1 MRGPIMPTIAL
12 RGKRVATHLPENWN
26 LGQQVVWTD
35 DLYFKG
41 RARKIGEQSG
51 LLTVVRGVASTAVRF
66 QNISTFTLPKGQI
79 AAQGIWDSDRSRI
92 TLAITGGTGRYKRIR
107 GQIDVKL
114 DPGNY
119 PPTTYTAKFRITYWK

>member
-1 MRGPIMPTIAL
+1 MPTIEL
-12 RGKRVATHLPENWN
+12 RGERVATLLPPTWT

-41 RARKIGEQSG
+41 RTRKIGEQSG
-51 LLTVVRGVASTAVRF
+51 FLTIVRGLASTAVIF

-79 AAQGIWDSDRSRI
+79 AAQGIWDSDMSRI
-92 TLAITGGTGRYKRIR
+92 TLAITGGTRRYKRIR

-114 DPGNY
+114 NPGNY
-119 PPTTYTAKFRITYWK
+119 PPTTYTAKFRITYWR